1 MSSNILRSITFGIA
15 MAGMTPAKLL
25 VPMMVVASLLGN
37 ATVANAEPTAL
48 SSDTVSGKIARSVP
62 LPADPAQAVA
72 PSVAPTAPQAPAQP
86 PERAALLKGK
96 LSFRLPAGFTAS
108 PLPPGARMG
117 NADVK
122 GTVYSHQAHKPL
134 VIAAEWRTPSGVR
147 VKDDDHVFLERARA
161 DYIAQMQKSLPD
173 YEIIGDK
180 ALRIKGLG
188 IRQTEGIS
196 TFGQVRTLSTSLLA
210 ASGTT
215 QAVVR
220 IISRADDGRSHEAL
234 VADVL
239 QAMRATR

>member
-1 MSSNILRSITFGIA
+1 MSSRTLRSITFSIA
-15 MAGMTPAKLL
+15 MTKIALRLALTSGLVLLPAY
-25 VPMMVVASLLGN
+25 AS
-37 ATVANAEPTAL
+37 ANASRTEQTVL
-48 SSDTVSGKIARSVP
+48 SGDTVTGKITRSVP
-62 LPADPAQAVA
+62 PAAESAPQA
-72 PSVAPTAPQAPAQP
+72 PSVATAPAPKP
-86 PERAALLKGK
+86 VVERASLLKGK
-96 LSFRLPAGFTAS
+96 IGFRLPAGFVGS
-108 PLPPGARMG
+108 QLPPGARMG

-122 GTVYSHQAHKPL
+122 GTVYGDPTHKQL
-134 VIAAEWRTPSGVR
+134 IIAAEWRTPSGVR

-180 ALRIKGLG
+180 ALRIKGIG

-234 VADVL
+234 VANVL

>member
-1 MSSNILRSITFGIA
+1 
-15 MAGMTPAKLL
+15 MAGMATAKVLVT
-25 VPMMVVASLLGN
+25 VPMLVLVSVLGLVTI
-37 ATVANAEPTAL
+37 AKAAPTAL
-48 SSDTVSGKIARSVP
+48 SSDTVSGKIARSAP
-62 LPADPAQAVA
+62 PAVDPAQSAA
-72 PSVAPTAPQAPAQP
+72 PAAPQAPAQP

-96 LSFRLPAGFTAS
+96 LSFRLPAGFTGS

-122 GTVYSHQAHKPL
+122 GTVYSHQANKQL

-234 VADVL
+234 VTEVL
-239 QAMRATR
+239 QALRATR

>member
-1 MSSNILRSITFGIA
+1 
-15 MAGMTPAKLL
+15 MAGMTSAKLL
-25 VPMMVVASLLGN
+25 VPLMVFVSVFGHGTLAKAAPAG
-37 ATVANAEPTAL
+37 L
-48 SSDTVSGKIARSVP
+48 SGDTVSGKIARSAPPSVE
-62 LPADPAQAVA
+62 PAQSAA
-72 PSVAPTAPQAPAQP
+72 PPAAPQAPAQP

-96 LSFRLPAGFTAS
+96 LNFRLPAGFTGS

-122 GTVYSHQAHKPL
+122 GTVYSHQANRQL

-180 ALRIKGLG
+180 ALRIKSLG

-234 VADVL
+234 VAEVL
-239 QAMRATR
+239 QALRATR

>member
-1 MSSNILRSITFGIA
+1 
-15 MAGMTPAKLL
+15 MAGMTPAKVL
-25 VPMMVVASLLGN
+25 VPKMLPMLVLASVLGH
-37 ATVANAEPTAL
+37 ATLAKAAPTAL
-48 SSDTVSGKIARSVP
+48 SGDTVTGKIARSVP
-62 LPADPAQAVA
+62 PSVDPAQSAA
-72 PSVAPTAPQAPAQP
+72 PSAAPQAPVQP

-96 LSFRLPAGFTAS
+96 LSFRLPAGFTGS
-108 PLPPGARMG
+108 PLPTGARMG

-122 GTVYSHQAHKPL
+122 GTVYSHQANRQL

-234 VADVL
+234 VAEVL
-239 QAMRATR
+239 QALRATR

>member
-1 MSSNILRSITFGIA
+1 MSSNTLRSITFEIA
-15 MAGMTPAKLL
+15 MAGTTPAKLL
-25 VPMMVVASLLGN
+25 VSMVVPMLVLVSVLGH
-37 ATVANAEPTAL
+37 ATLANAAPTAL

-62 LPADPAQAVA
+62 PSADAGTPVPPSAVPQT
-72 PSVAPTAPQAPAQP
+72 PS
-86 PERAALLKGK
+86 ERASLLKGK
-96 LSFRLPAGFTAS
+96 LSFRLPAGFAGT

-122 GTVYSHQAHKPL
+122 GTVYAHQAHKQL

-196 TFGQVRTLSTSLLA
+196 TFGQARTLSTSLLA

-234 VADVL
+234 VAEVL
-239 QAMRATR
+239 QALRATR